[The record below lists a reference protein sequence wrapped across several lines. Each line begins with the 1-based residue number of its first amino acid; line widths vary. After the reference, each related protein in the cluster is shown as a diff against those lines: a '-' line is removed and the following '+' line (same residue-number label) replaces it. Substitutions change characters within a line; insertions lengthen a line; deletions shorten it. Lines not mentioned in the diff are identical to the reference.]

1 MHAHAPSIE
10 TENRN
15 KTKTAFLAA
24 VLAVLIA
31 CFAALAAPPEDAL
44 ARPASWGTQAIDN
57 SGNSYKFGLD
67 NIRITSQTNSEAT
80 VSVDVWVATAY
91 NFNHRVH
98 GWAYI
103 DGFDKGS
110 QGRFT
115 ASNSGGWSPT
125 KETTWSFTVQKYD
138 SPRYL
143 KIEGAFQLDDESG
156 APWLYKAYSSEIM
169 IPGKIDLSTG
179 SLSMSPMNPQ
189 VGDTITASYYKSG
202 VNTSDLKVS
211 WWRGDTWNSA
221 QLAQGAM
228 SYSSGRTYKV
238 QPSDVGTKLWCW
250 VQGRNE
256 NDFGYDGIWKGTNEV
271 GKKTLGTASLS
282 LSPMSPSIGNP
293 VTATFSMSGVS
304 TSDLEVSWWKG
315 DTWNQAVQVQGWTP
329 YSSGRTYTP
338 KSSDYGTK
346 LWCWVHGSN
355 QNIYDYDGLWKS
367 TYAVTSV
374 EPNTPASG
382 ASFYYTANSRLE
394 FKSGSGMKVLEGGAS
409 SPSAPL
415 VDSRKFCTV
424 ELAGASSSGTFVI
437 TNVSTSKR
445 PTPYNTYD
453 IAVTVGGLGWQGN
466 SSTTAGGDAPVYFGF
481 SNPYTYPSGNNFEN
495 PNQAGDKVSMWMKSW
510 YWRADVSVKICRQ
523 GTTSAIGGFDLASRV
538 SDIDISPGY
547 TSYDDIGMWPP
558 VEFTGPG
565 ALYNGFEFV
574 RALSG
579 TNISVPGNSY
589 LQQDYRNKTVYSPKM
604 STPDINTNDDRYAA
618 KLEGTGETGTVN
630 LKYGGS
636 DCGICF
642 TFETMPAASI
652 PLASPSP
659 WVAKSADVSSV
670 YEGELVKFTINAKN
684 NKGNLTSAENFTI
697 EDTLPSG
704 LTYVDAVAS
713 IVPYGSSRDPETLG
727 SPRVSVSG
735 KTIAVKQTQLG
746 GKDQIRLV
754 VTARAD
760 GSKLGSVRNNVSAW
774 CDSGST
780 DRHYADV
787 TILERPRASLSVT
800 KTAEPSVV
808 EPGGEFAWKITVEN
822 TSGIAANNVTVTDT
836 LPQGFEYAS
845 TDKGTVSGGKLT
857 YNHGSLASGASFTV
871 TVKGKAAASTAGT
884 TLRNTAYASCS
895 NGSGDNG
902 SATLS
907 VKKNPALSVEKA
919 SDALS
924 YTVGDTV
931 KWTVSVKNT
940 VANTTARDVV
950 VTDEVPAGV
959 EVKNAKASCDD
970 PQANVSASNNG
981 NSVRATCDALPYG
994 KTLVLE
1000 IEGVATAAGTL
1011 TNATDAESS
1020 NGGTAQG
1027 ESTVTI
1033 EKPRAALTVAKTA
1046 VGGPWAVG
1054 DIVSY
1059 DVVVT
1064 NASAV
1069 DAEDVVVSD
1078 ALPAGLEPVWCIL
1091 GSFKGNVWT
1100 YEAGLLPAG
1109 KTISARI
1116 QAKAL
1121 AAGEVVN
1128 TAKAESS
1135 NANPSEDKETVTVAP
1150 APEYMLSK
1158 TAAKDAYKPGETIE
1172 WTVTLT
1178 RAQDQSARASA
1189 RAAGLLPASDA
1200 GFVTPSAALMLECGV
1215 FGNAKAKAPGT
1226 GTAFAV
1232 YSEDDHSLNFYKRAD
1247 VPQAG
1252 TQFEGKTAT
1261 EVYTGFETEEYA
1273 PFNPAPWEAVS
1284 SEIVRSQV
1292 VDVVKPVSTAHWFG
1306 GFTSLTTLDVS
1317 YLDTS
1322 SVMNMAS
1329 MFRGCSSL
1337 TALDLSGWDTS
1348 SVENMN
1354 SMFGKCS
1361 SLTAL
1366 DVSGWDTS
1374 AVTSMA
1380 NMFRVCSSLTAL
1392 DVSGWDTSSVE
1403 NMNRMFDGCS
1413 KLTQVSFGK
1422 DFAWKGLAAY
1432 PPAPDAGRIP
1442 GADGKWYAASD
1453 GVGYSPADIPSN
1465 KADTYYASKDLLP
1478 QAFAVYSADDRSL
1491 SFYKRDIVPKAG
1503 EQFEGKTATE
1513 VYTGIETAEYTLPP
1527 EVPWYEKAPSIEKI
1541 QFVDVVKPVSTS
1553 HWFFICSKLT
1563 TLDVSNLDTSSVTN
1577 MSHMFDGC
1585 FKLATLDTSSWNT
1598 SSVTNMD
1605 YMFSNCNSLTT
1616 LDVSNLDTSSVTN
1629 MSQMFWECYSIMAL
1643 DLSSWDTSSV
1653 TKMSYMFDNCTSIEQ
1668 ITLGEKFA
1676 FVGTDVFLFSNG
1688 PDGLWYAASDGV
1700 GYAPDQIPSNK
1711 ADTYYASK
1719 DLLPAPAV
1727 SVKDALQAA
1736 GVLNPSNSANAEFKP
1751 SADVLEALLG
1761 EAELK
1766 PGESMSW
1773 KVTAEVAPDAPDT
1786 IANAAVA
1793 TLPDGSEKRAESVV
1807 AVIRPAQL
1815 AIAKT
1820 SDGETFAVGDV
1831 VAWNVELS
1839 NVGASP
1845 AFGWKIS
1852 DTLPAGMEFSSATLS
1867 VDGVLKATFDAP
1879 QEAYSV
1885 HDAMTQAG
1893 ALAPGSKAV
1902 LHIEAKA
1909 TAAGEAVNRAT
1920 GSAEDTAPV
1929 EAEDPVTI
1937 ERPNV
1942 EIAKTADAQSYSV
1955 GDEVTYAIEV
1965 SNTSA
1970 HTARGVVVTDALPA
1984 SLEFVSATAGEFK
1997 DGTLTWNVGELAAG
2011 ATASIEVKAKAI
2023 AAGTVANKAV
2033 VSVDGCDPN
2042 ESEEIV
2048 EVLEPV
2054 LAVAKTASAETA
2066 MPGDALSWT
2075 IEAKNTVPGSVA
2087 RNVVVTDELPAGFV
2101 AESCDPGKLEGSKFS
2116 WAVGDLPYGQTVKAT
2131 ISGHI
2136 DPAFEGALENTA
2148 IAKADNSK
2156 PAEGTDSVAS
2166 AKAKLAVSKTA
2177 LGGPWA
2183 VGDVVSYDVVVT
2195 NVSTADA
2202 ENVVATDTLP
2212 AELEPVWCS
2221 LGSFKGNVWSYSA
2234 GTLPAGKSFSVRIQA
2249 KALSAGDVTNTAS
2262 ADADNSDPAEDK
2274 ETVTVAP
2281 APEYMLSKTADKDVY
2296 APGET
2301 IKWTVTLS
2309 RAQDQVTLSRAQ
2321 DQAAH
2326 VAAKKAGLL
2335 PAADAGFVTPS
2346 AALMLEQGVVGVAE
2360 NVPAKDAEE
2369 TASGEAAPGNGA
2381 AATLAALAKGDAGVL
2396 AAPEKN
2402 PVEAFAVYSADDQ
2415 SLNFYKRGSVPSKG
2429 SMFEGKTATYVWT
2442 GIEDEPISTYV
2453 PPSSV
2458 SPFSDA
2464 APTCES
2470 VAVIDAGIAPK
2481 STAYWFDNFHFLAK
2495 ADIAKLDMSRNTDMT
2510 DMFFHCSS
2518 LKSLDISGWDTSAV
2532 KNMDNMFYGCGG
2544 LEKVVLGPKFAWV
2557 GNYGYLP
2564 ANGPDRL
2571 WYAASDSKGYVPADV
2586 PSNKADTYYASKDL
2600 LPRPFAVFSA
2610 DDGSLAFYNREGM
2623 PKAGE
2628 QFEGKTATEVY
2639 SGFENSDAGA
2649 AFGPWYGHRT
2659 EIKTVVAVDEGITPS
2674 NTAKWFY
2681 GLANCTSMDLAKL
2694 DMSKATSAAAMF
2706 ENCYKLAS
2714 ADLSGWNAPALENA
2728 SRMFY
2733 GCKALASADL
2743 SGWTAGKLADVH
2755 GMFNGC
2761 RALATLDL
2769 SGWHGTAPIRDANNA
2784 FLYCESLKALDL
2796 SGFDTSHAS
2805 SADNMFKG
2813 CTALENAVLGDK
2825 FAWVGTSGYLPA
2837 NGPDGKWY
2845 AASNGRGYAPA
2856 DIPSNKADTY
2866 FTDKSLV
2873 VSKASVTDVLQSAG
2887 VLNPSN
2893 SAGTAFSP
2901 AGDVLE
2907 ALLGEQELKPGE
2919 SVSWTVTAT
2928 VADDAPDTI
2937 TNAAV
2942 ATMPDGSEKRAEST
2956 VAVARPAQLEMTKT
2970 SEDEV
2975 YAVGETV
2982 HWNVELSNVGGTP
2995 AYDWAIADALPA
3007 NVEFAFAT
3015 LSVDGVL
3022 KASFDAEQESYSV
3035 HDASTQAGAL
3045 APGSKAVLH
3054 VAAKAAAEGE
3064 ALNAATGSAD
3074 STPPVEAK
3082 DPVTIEKPTVDVAK
3096 TADATTYNVGDV
3108 VTYTIAIENSSP
3120 HPAYGVVVTD
3130 TLPAELEF
3138 VSATAGEFKDG
3149 TLTWNVG
3156 AMPPG
3161 AKDSVQIK
3169 AKAKAAGAVA
3179 NKAVVSV
3186 EGCDPNESETIVDV
3200 LEPVLS
3206 VVKTA
3211 SAESAEPGDA
3221 LSWTIEVRNATEG
3234 STAYNVVVTDVLPAG
3249 FVAESCDKGRFEGG
3263 KFVWEVGDLAFG
3275 EPAKATISGRID
3287 PNYEGT
3293 LVNTAVATSDNS
3305 KPAEGSDTV
3314 SANGEVTV
3322 TFITDVSEMLPQ
3334 GEKVFEQTVKKGE
3347 DFTPGPE
3354 ADAAG
3359 HRDGCTRFDGWFLDP
3374 ECTKPYT
3381 GGPIGDNLTLYG
3393 KNYAKIDYAWSAL
3406 SKFPGETEPQY
3417 KAPAA
3422 TAENLIWIGYEL
3434 PLYDADGRPTSDGT
3448 GAPSV
3453 EVAYGER
3460 YELPAIADPVRYT
3473 WGGMAWIEYQAQ
3485 FWHAREDLSDA
3496 ALTPA
3501 GEKPFATGDATWWC
3515 KVAKGR
3521 YDGVIG

>member
-10 TENRN
+10 TTHPNR
-15 KTKTAFLAA
+15 TKTAILAA

-31 CFAALAAPPEDAL
+31 CFAALAAPPEEAV
-44 ARPASWGTQAIDN
+44 ARPSEWGTQAVDN

-67 NIRITSQTNSEAT
+67 NIRITSQTNTEAKIA
-80 VSVDVWVATAY
+80 VDVWVATAY
-91 NFNHRVH
+91 SFNHRVQ
-98 GWAYI
+98 GWAYV
-103 DGFDKGS
+103 DEWDKGS
-110 QGRFT
+110 QGYFQAT
-115 ASNSGGWSPT
+115 NSGSWSPT
-125 KETTWSFTVQKYD
+125 KETTWYFTVQKQD
-138 SPRYL
+138 SSRSIR
-143 KIEGAFQLDDESG
+143 IEGAFQLDDESG
-156 APWLYKAYSSEIM
+156 APWLYKAFSPYIT
-169 IPGKIDLSTG
+169 IPAAKKTDLSTG
-179 SLSMSPMNPQ
+179 SLSMSPMDPEI
-189 VGDTITASYYKSG
+189 GDTITASYYKSG
-202 VNTSDLKVS
+202 VSTSDLKVS

-221 QLAQGAM
+221 QLAQSAM

-238 QPSDVGTKLWCW
+238 KSSDVGTKLWCW
-250 VQGRNE
+250 VQGQGEAAFEYN
-256 NDFGYDGIWKGTNEV
+256 GIWKATNEV
-271 GKKTLGTASLS
+271 SKKTLGSGSLS
-282 LSPMSPSIGNP
+282 LSPMSPSVGSP

-394 FKSGSGMKVLEGGAS
+394 FKSGSGMKVLEGGVS
-409 SPSAPL
+409 SPSARL

-424 ELAGASSSGTFVI
+424 ELGGPSSSGTFVI
-437 TNVSTSKR
+437 TNVTTNPYSSS
-445 PTPYNTYD
+445 PYNTYD
-453 IAVTVGGLGWQGN
+453 IAVTVGNMVSQEKPGVTPAE
-466 SSTTAGGDAPVYFGF
+466 SSNKTVYFGF
-481 SNPYTYPSGNNFEN
+481 CDPYVYPSGNNFEN

-523 GTTSAIGGFDLASRV
+523 GTTSAIGGFNLASRV

-547 TSYDDIGMWPP
+547 TSYEGMGLWPP
-558 VEFTGPG
+558 AEWTGSG

-574 RALSG
+574 RAGSN
-579 TNISVPGNSY
+579 TNIAVSGNSY
-589 LQQDYRNKTVYSPKM
+589 LQQDGRNKTVYSPKM

-618 KLEGTGETGTVN
+618 KLEGTGNTGTVN

-642 TFETMPAASI
+642 TFETMPAAVQ
-652 PLASPSP
+652 PLASPKP
-659 WVAKSADVSSV
+659 YVVKSADESSI
-670 YEGELVKFTINAKN
+670 YEGGLVKFTINAKN
-684 NKGNLTSAENFTI
+684 NNGSLTSAENFVI
-697 EDTLPSG
+697 EDVLPAG
-704 LTYVDAVAS
+704 LAYVDAVAS

-735 KTIAVKQTQLG
+735 KTITVKQTQLG

-800 KTAEPSVV
+800 KTAEPSEA

-822 TSGIAANNVTVTDT
+822 TSGITANNVTVTDT

-884 TLRNTAYASCS
+884 TLQNTAYASCS
-895 NGSGDNG
+895 NGTGDNG
-902 SATLS
+902 TAALS

-970 PQANVSASNNG
+970 PQANVSASNDG

-1011 TNATDAESS
+1011 TNAADAESS

-1027 ESTVTI
+1027 ESTITV

-1064 NASAV
+1064 NTSAV

-1078 ALPAGLEPVWCIL
+1078 TLPAELEPVWCSL

-1121 AAGEVVN
+1121 VAGEVAN

-1150 APEYMLSK
+1150 APEYALSK

-1189 RAAGLLPASDA
+1189 RAAGLLPASDP
-1200 GFVTPSAALMLECGV
+1200 GFVTPSAALALEQGAVGV
-1215 FGNAKAKAPGT
+1215 AATPLAESGDIEGPTAPG
-1226 GTAFAV
+1226 
-1232 YSEDDHSLNFYKRAD
+1232 
-1247 VPQAG
+1247 
-1252 TQFEGKTAT
+1252 EGP
-1261 EVYTGFETEEYA
+1261 EPDGG
-1273 PFNPAPWEAVS
+1273 NPDE
-1284 SEIVRSQV
+1284 
-1292 VDVVKPVSTAHWFG
+1292 
-1306 GFTSLTTLDVS
+1306 
-1317 YLDTS
+1317 
-1322 SVMNMAS
+1322 
-1329 MFRGCSSL
+1329 
-1337 TALDLSGWDTS
+1337 
-1348 SVENMN
+1348 
-1354 SMFGKCS
+1354 FGK
-1361 SLTAL
+1361 
-1366 DVSGWDTS
+1366 
-1374 AVTSMA
+1374 
-1380 NMFRVCSSLTAL
+1380 
-1392 DVSGWDTSSVE
+1392 
-1403 NMNRMFDGCS
+1403 
-1413 KLTQVSFGK
+1413 
-1422 DFAWKGLAAY
+1422 
-1432 PPAPDAGRIP
+1432 
-1442 GADGKWYAASD
+1442 
-1453 GVGYSPADIPSN
+1453 
-1465 KADTYYASKDLLP
+1465 
-1478 QAFAVYSADDRSL
+1478 
-1491 SFYKRDIVPKAG
+1491 
-1503 EQFEGKTATE
+1503 EG
-1513 VYTGIETAEYTLPP
+1513 
-1527 EVPWYEKAPSIEKI
+1527 
-1541 QFVDVVKPVSTS
+1541 D
-1553 HWFFICSKLT
+1553 
-1563 TLDVSNLDTSSVTN
+1563 
-1577 MSHMFDGC
+1577 
-1585 FKLATLDTSSWNT
+1585 
-1598 SSVTNMD
+1598 
-1605 YMFSNCNSLTT
+1605 
-1616 LDVSNLDTSSVTN
+1616 
-1629 MSQMFWECYSIMAL
+1629 
-1643 DLSSWDTSSV
+1643 
-1653 TKMSYMFDNCTSIEQ
+1653 
-1668 ITLGEKFA
+1668 
-1676 FVGTDVFLFSNG
+1676 
-1688 PDGLWYAASDGV
+1688 
-1700 GYAPDQIPSNK
+1700 
-1711 ADTYYASK
+1711 
-1719 DLLPAPAV
+1719 V
-1727 SVKDALQAA
+1727 SVKDLMQAS
-1736 GVLNPSNSANAEFKP
+1736 GVMNPSCNTGGVWKP
-1751 SADVLEALLG
+1751 SDEFIEANLG
-1761 EAELK
+1761 IAKLK
-1766 PGESMSW
+1766 PGESKSW

-1793 TLPDGSEKRAESVV
+1793 TMPDGSEKRAESVV

-1820 SDGETFAVGDV
+1820 SEGETFAVGDV

-1839 NVGASP
+1839 NVGTSP

-1867 VDGVLKATFDAP
+1867 VDGALKATFDAP
-1879 QEAYSV
+1879 QESYSV

-1929 EAEDPVTI
+1929 EAEDPVTV

-1955 GDEVTYAIEV
+1955 GDEVTYSIEV

-1970 HTARGVVVTDALPA
+1970 HTARGVVVTDA
-1984 SLEFVSATAGEFK
+1984 
-1997 DGTLTWNVGELAAG
+1997 
-2011 ATASIEVKAKAI
+2011 
-2023 AAGTVANKAV
+2023 
-2033 VSVDGCDPN
+2033 
-2042 ESEEIV
+2042 
-2048 EVLEPV
+2048 
-2054 LAVAKTASAETA
+2054 
-2066 MPGDALSWT
+2066 
-2075 IEAKNTVPGSVA
+2075 
-2087 RNVVVTDELPAGFV
+2087 
-2101 AESCDPGKLEGSKFS
+2101 
-2116 WAVGDLPYGQTVKAT
+2116 
-2131 ISGHI
+2131 
-2136 DPAFEGALENTA
+2136 
-2148 IAKADNSK
+2148 
-2156 PAEGTDSVAS
+2156 
-2166 AKAKLAVSKTA
+2166 
-2177 LGGPWA
+2177 
-2183 VGDVVSYDVVVT
+2183 
-2195 NVSTADA
+2195 
-2202 ENVVATDTLP
+2202 
-2212 AELEPVWCS
+2212 
-2221 LGSFKGNVWSYSA
+2221 
-2234 GTLPAGKSFSVRIQA
+2234 
-2249 KALSAGDVTNTAS
+2249 
-2262 ADADNSDPAEDK
+2262 
-2274 ETVTVAP
+2274 
-2281 APEYMLSKTADKDVY
+2281 
-2296 APGET
+2296 
-2301 IKWTVTLS
+2301 
-2309 RAQDQVTLSRAQ
+2309 
-2321 DQAAH
+2321 
-2326 VAAKKAGLL
+2326 
-2335 PAADAGFVTPS
+2335 
-2346 AALMLEQGVVGVAE
+2346 
-2360 NVPAKDAEE
+2360 
-2369 TASGEAAPGNGA
+2369 
-2381 AATLAALAKGDAGVL
+2381 
-2396 AAPEKN
+2396 
-2402 PVEAFAVYSADDQ
+2402 
-2415 SLNFYKRGSVPSKG
+2415 
-2429 SMFEGKTATYVWT
+2429 
-2442 GIEDEPISTYV
+2442 
-2453 PPSSV
+2453 
-2458 SPFSDA
+2458 
-2464 APTCES
+2464 
-2470 VAVIDAGIAPK
+2470 
-2481 STAYWFDNFHFLAK
+2481 
-2495 ADIAKLDMSRNTDMT
+2495 
-2510 DMFFHCSS
+2510 
-2518 LKSLDISGWDTSAV
+2518 
-2532 KNMDNMFYGCGG
+2532 
-2544 LEKVVLGPKFAWV
+2544 
-2557 GNYGYLP
+2557 
-2564 ANGPDRL
+2564 
-2571 WYAASDSKGYVPADV
+2571 
-2586 PSNKADTYYASKDL
+2586 
-2600 LPRPFAVFSA
+2600 
-2610 DDGSLAFYNREGM
+2610 
-2623 PKAGE
+2623 
-2628 QFEGKTATEVY
+2628 
-2639 SGFENSDAGA
+2639 
-2649 AFGPWYGHRT
+2649 
-2659 EIKTVVAVDEGITPS
+2659 
-2674 NTAKWFY
+2674 
-2681 GLANCTSMDLAKL
+2681 
-2694 DMSKATSAAAMF
+2694 
-2706 ENCYKLAS
+2706 
-2714 ADLSGWNAPALENA
+2714 
-2728 SRMFY
+2728 
-2733 GCKALASADL
+2733 
-2743 SGWTAGKLADVH
+2743 
-2755 GMFNGC
+2755 
-2761 RALATLDL
+2761 
-2769 SGWHGTAPIRDANNA
+2769 
-2784 FLYCESLKALDL
+2784 
-2796 SGFDTSHAS
+2796 
-2805 SADNMFKG
+2805 
-2813 CTALENAVLGDK
+2813 
-2825 FAWVGTSGYLPA
+2825 
-2837 NGPDGKWY
+2837 
-2845 AASNGRGYAPA
+2845 
-2856 DIPSNKADTY
+2856 
-2866 FTDKSLV
+2866 
-2873 VSKASVTDVLQSAG
+2873 
-2887 VLNPSN
+2887 
-2893 SAGTAFSP
+2893 
-2901 AGDVLE
+2901 
-2907 ALLGEQELKPGE
+2907 
-2919 SVSWTVTAT
+2919 
-2928 VADDAPDTI
+2928 
-2937 TNAAV
+2937 
-2942 ATMPDGSEKRAEST
+2942 
-2956 VAVARPAQLEMTKT
+2956 
-2970 SEDEV
+2970 
-2975 YAVGETV
+2975 
-2982 HWNVELSNVGGTP
+2982 
-2995 AYDWAIADALPA
+2995 
-3007 NVEFAFAT
+3007 
-3015 LSVDGVL
+3015 
-3022 KASFDAEQESYSV
+3022 
-3035 HDASTQAGAL
+3035 
-3045 APGSKAVLH
+3045 
-3054 VAAKAAAEGE
+3054 
-3064 ALNAATGSAD
+3064 
-3074 STPPVEAK
+3074 
-3082 DPVTIEKPTVDVAK
+3082 
-3096 TADATTYNVGDV
+3096 
-3108 VTYTIAIENSSP
+3108 
-3120 HPAYGVVVTD
+3120 
-3130 TLPAELEF
+3130 LPAELEF

-3156 AMPPG
+3156 TMAPG

-3249 FVAESCDKGRFEGG
+3249 FIAESCDKGRLEGG

-3275 EPAKATISGRID
+3275 ESAKATISGRID

-3422 TAENLIWIGYEL
+3422 TAENLIWINYEL